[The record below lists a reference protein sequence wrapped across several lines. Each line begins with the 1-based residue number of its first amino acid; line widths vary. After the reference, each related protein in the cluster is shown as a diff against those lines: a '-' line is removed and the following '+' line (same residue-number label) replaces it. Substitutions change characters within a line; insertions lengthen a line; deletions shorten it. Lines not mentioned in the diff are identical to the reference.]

1 MDSYQVRKFEFNL
14 AEIYNRTPWLQDEIA
29 LNDFI
34 ALFPIIFKK
43 GQPQRPEMPENFD
56 LDRTTRL
63 AIMVAF
69 RQAFS

>member
-14 AEIYNRTPWLQDEIA
+14 SEIYNQTPWLQDEIA

-34 ALFPIIFKK
+34 ALFPITFKN
-43 GQPQRPEMPENFD
+43 GLPQRPEMPEDFD

-63 AIMVAF
+63 AIMVAY